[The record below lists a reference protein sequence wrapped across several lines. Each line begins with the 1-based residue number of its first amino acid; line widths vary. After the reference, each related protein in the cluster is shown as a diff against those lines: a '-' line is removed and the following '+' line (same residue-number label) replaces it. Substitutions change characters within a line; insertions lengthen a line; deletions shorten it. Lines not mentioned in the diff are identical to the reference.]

1 VHLINFIIRL
11 VGYALLLGVSSR
23 IAQTLWTKYG
33 LDGNAALQP
42 FHDAGVAALLVA
54 PVVLALLGV
63 GILRTLCVFVACALA
78 GAAISAPFV
87 IARVAGA

>member
-1 VHLINFIIRL
+1 VQIINFIIRL
-11 VGYALLLGVSSR
+11 VGYALLLGLSSR
-23 IAQTLWTKYG
+23 IAQTLWSNYG

-42 FHDAGVAALLVA
+42 FHDAGVTLLLVA

-63 GILRTLCVFVACALA
+63 GILRGVCVFVGCALA

-87 IARVAGA
+87 IARVTGG